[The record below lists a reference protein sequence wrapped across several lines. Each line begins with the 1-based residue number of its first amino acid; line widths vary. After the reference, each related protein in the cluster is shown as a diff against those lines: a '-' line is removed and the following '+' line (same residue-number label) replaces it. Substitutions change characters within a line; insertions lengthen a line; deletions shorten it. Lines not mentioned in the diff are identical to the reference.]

1 MTRQFAIRNLLTA
14 LAVSAL
20 VLACANPAMTTKTMH
35 DPAYADAVFTNF
47 LVITFG
53 ENYDARAQ
61 FERQLVAAIKSNGEA
76 ATAYYTIAGNKAQL
90 ARDDISKAIDDGGFD
105 AVLVTRVKG
114 VESKVDVVSGA
125 PETKTTRRSG
135 TAFDLFSYDYEE
147 MNDPD
152 TVEVSTSVVVVCEL
166 YAASDE
172 KKIWAIESS
181 ASSADGTGVL
191 IDKEVETIIRHLK
204 KDKLIG
210 G

>member
-1 MTRQFAIRNLLTA
+1 VTRQFDIRNLLTA

-20 VLACANPAMTTKTMH
+20 ALACASPAMTTKTLH
-35 DPAYADAVFTNF
+35 DPAYADAVFGNF
-47 LVITFG
+47 LVIGIG

-61 FERQLVAAIKSNGEA
+61 FERQLVAAIKSNGGT
-76 ATAYYTIAGNKAQL
+76 ATAYYTIVGNKPQL
-90 ARDDISKAIDDGGFD
+90 SRDDIGKAIDDGGFD

-114 VESKVDVVSGA
+114 QQSTVDVVSGA

-135 TAFDLFSYDYEE
+135 TAFDLFRYDYEE

-152 TVEVSTSVVVVCEL
+152 TVDVNTSVVVVCEL
-166 YAASDE
+166 YAAGDE

-181 ASSADGTGVL
+181 ASSTDGTGVL

>member
-1 MTRQFAIRNLLTA
+1 VTSQFAIRNLLTA
-14 LAVSAL
+14 LAVS
-20 VLACANPAMTTKTMH
+20 VLAVACASPAMTTRTLH
-35 DPAYADAVFTNF
+35 DPAYADAVFSNF
-47 LVITFG
+47 LVIAVG

-61 FERQLVAAIKSNGEA
+61 FERQLVAAIKSNGGT
-76 ATAYYTIAGNKAQL
+76 ATAYYTIVGNKAQL

-114 VESKVDVVSGA
+114 QESTVDVVSGA

-135 TAFDLFSYDYEE
+135 TAFDLFRYDYEE
-147 MNDPD
+147 LNDPD

-166 YAASDE
+166 YAATDE

-181 ASSADGTGVL
+181 ASSTDGTGVL

>member
-14 LAVSAL
+14 VA
-20 VLACANPAMTTKTMH
+20 VLALTIACASPATTTRTLE
-35 DPAYADAVFTNF
+35 DPAYADAVFNNF
-47 LVITFG
+47 LVIAVG

-61 FERQLVAAIKSNGEA
+61 FERQLVAAIKSHGGT
-76 ATAYYTIAGNKAQL
+76 ATAYYTIVGNKAQL
-90 ARDDISKAIDDGGFD
+90 VRDDISKAINDGGFD

-114 VESKVDVVSGA
+114 QQSTVDVVSGA

-135 TAFDLFSYDYEE
+135 TAFDLFRYDYEE

-166 YAASDE
+166 YATGDE

-181 ASSADGTGVL
+181 ASGTDGTGVL
-191 IDKEVETIIRHLK
+191 IDKEVETIIRHLE

>member
-1 MTRQFAIRNLLTA
+1 VTPQSAIRNLLAA
-14 LAVSAL
+14 LAVSAA
-20 VLACANPAMTTKTMH
+20 VMACASQAKTTRTLH
-35 DPAYADAVFTNF
+35 DPAYADAVFSNI
-47 LVITFG
+47 LVIAVG

-61 FERQLVAAIKSNGEA
+61 FERQLVAAIKSNGGG
-76 ATAYYTIAGNKAQL
+76 ATAYYTIAGNKPQL
-90 ARDDISKAIDDGGFD
+90 VRDEVSKAIDDGGFD

-114 VESKVDVVSGA
+114 QESTVDVISGA
-125 PETKTTRRSG
+125 PDTKTTRRSG
-135 TAFDLFSYDYEE
+135 TAFDLFRYDYEE

-152 TVEVSTSVVVVCEL
+152 TVEVSTSVIVVSEL

-172 KKIWAIESS
+172 KKIWVIESS
-181 ASSADGTGVL
+181 ASSTDGTGVL